1 MRTVAILLTSLCIC
15 LTMVTPAHTMEFTDV
30 TPLSFS
36 VIWTA
41 SEPSTGSLL
50 VFDEQLQEVTG
61 ADIEFVSTYHPPAED
76 LGVMKVAVSSLK
88 PDSTYYV
95 QTVTTSK
102 SDGKVTIFPD
112 EPISVHTQ
120 KTAKVTNNVLIA
132 QDVYFE
138 DGSYAVGSIVTMF
151 VAGSNYPISGWVGH
165 NISLPYAYVDTNN
178 CYDATTLMN
187 MDLLG
192 GEIVII
198 EAFGG
203 TEGYRR
209 EVDIVPEG
217 TGFKL
222 AGPPIFLRPVSDISG
237 CINLKGKPL
246 ANTKVILMQFGEG
259 KQTTVTD
266 AEGCYEF
273 EGIASGRRF
282 WLLLNS
288 PAARKDAYKK
298 NLKNRCDVKK
308 SHRKKFPK

>member
-1 MRTVAILLTSLCIC
+1 MRTIPILVTSLCIC
-15 LTMVTPAHTMEFTDV
+15 LTMITPAHTMVFADV
-30 TPLSFS
+30 SPISFS

-61 ADIEFVSTYHPPAED
+61 AHIEFVSTYHPPAED
-76 LGVMKVAVSSLK
+76 LGVMKVTVSSLE

-112 EPISVHTQ
+112 DPISVHTQ
-120 KTAKVTNNVLIA
+120 KSARVINNVSIA

-138 DGSYAVGSIVTMF
+138 DGIYAVGSIVTMF
-151 VAGSNYPISGWVGH
+151 VAGSNYPISGWVGDS
-165 NISLPYAYVDTNN
+165 ISPPYASVDTNN

-198 EAFGG
+198 EVFGG
-203 TEGYRR
+203 TEGYGR

-217 TGFKL
+217 AGIKL
-222 AGPPIFLRPVSDISG
+222 VGPPIVLHPASDISG

-246 ANTKVILMQFGEG
+246 ADTKLILMQFGEG

-273 EGIASGRRF
+273 KSIASSRRF
-282 WLLLNS
+282 WLLLSS
-288 PAARKDAYKK
+288 PAPSIEADKK
-298 NLKNRCDVKK
+298 NLKNRCVVKK
-308 SHRKKFPK
+308 SRRKKFPK